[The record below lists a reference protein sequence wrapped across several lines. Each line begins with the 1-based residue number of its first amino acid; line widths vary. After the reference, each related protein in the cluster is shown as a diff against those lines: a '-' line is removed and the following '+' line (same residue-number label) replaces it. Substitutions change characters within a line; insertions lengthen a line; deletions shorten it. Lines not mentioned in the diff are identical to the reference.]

1 MIRTLACIAGLAG
14 VAYTRDPPARDP
26 PPALNP
32 SDLDLY
38 VEAYPEDRF
47 EPPPGFDLPPE
58 FDLGDEEQLQREL
71 APVPSSP
78 ELSQWSHVLTLDRE
92 TCNWETVGKAL
103 RDATMLGDDCLK
115 SFASLSDPEFDED
128 IEKSKRERRIFAE
141 SALWAFS
148 ANLWEDPGNGWSKL
162 QDAWGRL
169 SRLADVVKPFRAIG
183 PFAAACLPQGNNGDD
198 LDVLFEMKTLA
209 TDLLPRQPAVL
220 TVGGLSTC
228 FCASTE
234 QPFPNR

>member
-1 MIRTLACIAGLAG
+1 MIRTLACIAGLTG

-58 FDLGDEEQLQREL
+58 FDLGDEAQLQREL
-71 APVPSSP
+71 APAPSSA
-78 ELSQWSHVLTLDRE
+78 ESSQWSHVLTLDHK
-92 TCNWETVGKAL
+92 TCDRDSVEPSINKAL

-128 IEKSKRERRIFAE
+128 TEKSERERPVFAE
-141 SALWAFS
+141 NALWAFS
-148 ANLWEDPGNGWSKL
+148 VDLYKDPGNGWPRL
-162 QDAWGRL
+162 EDAWGRL
-169 SRLADVVKPFRAIG
+169 SRLGDVVKPFRATG
-183 PFAAACLPQGNNGDD
+183 PFVTACLPQGDNGDD
-198 LDVLFEMKTLA
+198 LDILFEWKTLA
-209 TDLLPRQPAVL
+209 ADLLPQQPTVL
-220 TVGGLSTC
+220 TVGGLS
-228 FCASTE
+228 AY
-234 QPFPNR
+234 